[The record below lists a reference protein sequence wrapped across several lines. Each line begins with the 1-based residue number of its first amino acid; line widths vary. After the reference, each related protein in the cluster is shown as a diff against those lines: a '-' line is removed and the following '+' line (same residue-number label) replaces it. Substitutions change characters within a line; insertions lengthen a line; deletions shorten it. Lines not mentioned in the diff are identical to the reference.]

1 MGRVVITH
9 STYLEGLIPL
19 LRQLAK
25 AEGIDTVTPAVISRV
40 RGRSPS
46 LRLRVSAP
54 ILGGHKLVARRGGS
68 AQEFRVHLVRGPSGQ
83 FDRRGERITK
93 AGVRSLHDHRQTGI
107 GEFAA
112 QPPRERPPPGMWQAR
127 LPRSQRRRRL
137 PLRRPWLLR

>member
-40 RGRSPS
+40 RGRSPT

-54 ILGGHKLVARRGGS
+54 ILGGFKLVARRGGS
-68 AQEFRVHLVRGPSGQ
+68 AQEVFVITAWSREVLQDHL
-83 FDRRGERITK
+83 DRLV
-93 AGVRSLHDHRQTGI
+93 A
-107 GEFAA
+107 
-112 QPPRERPPPGMWQAR
+112 
-127 LPRSQRRRRL
+127 
-137 PLRRPWLLR
+137 

>member
-19 LRQLAK
+19 LRELAK

-54 ILGGHKLVARRGGS
+54 IRGGYKLVARRGGS
-68 AQEFRVHLVRGPSGQ
+68 AQEVFVLTAWSREALQEHLDG
-83 FDRRGERITK
+83 
-93 AGVRSLHDHRQTGI
+93 L
-107 GEFAA
+107 AA
-112 QPPRERPPPGMWQAR
+112 
-127 LPRSQRRRRL
+127 
-137 PLRRPWLLR
+137 

>member
-1 MGRVVITH
+1 VITH

-54 ILGGHKLVARRGGS
+54 IRGGYKLVARRGGS
-68 AQEFRVHLVRGPSGQ
+68 AQEVFVVTAWSREALQEHLDELAS
-83 FDRRGERITK
+83 
-93 AGVRSLHDHRQTGI
+93 
-107 GEFAA
+107 
-112 QPPRERPPPGMWQAR
+112 
-127 LPRSQRRRRL
+127 
-137 PLRRPWLLR
+137 